1 MKDKVEVIKKWYKE
15 LGFPSDYDEQFYK
28 LLEDEKN
35 IPTDTFEEHEFAPTP
50 ETAGQ
55 NLIAYLYFAEA
66 LKEKYEERGISHD
79 VLKDT
84 LFDLVICTNG
94 AYKNIQKVGITS
106 VGWMKLH
113 FSFKLFRLGR
123 LQFCMEGA
131 SMDIE
136 EKGIAKGDPI
146 LDVHIPRGDKL
157 NIEDCYAS
165 FEMAEKFF
173 AKHFPEYEYKWLVC
187 HSWML
192 DETIRPF
199 LKPTS
204 NIMKFQTLFE
214 GVRPVE
220 MDSILHFVFKTGANR
235 EELPTYEAKSDFAKK
250 VKEYALAG
258 GKFYNTLGVR
268 PR

>member
-1 MKDKVEVIKKWYKE
+1 MKDKVKIIEKWYKE
-15 LGFPSDYDEQFYK
+15 LGFPSEYDEQFYE
-28 LLEDEKN
+28 LLNDEKN
-35 IPTDTFEEHEFAPTP
+35 IPTDTFEEHEFENSP
-50 ETAGQ
+50 EAAGQ
-55 NLIAYLYFAEA
+55 NLVAYLYFAEA
-66 LKEKYEERGISHD
+66 LKEKYEKKGISDD

-84 LFDLVICTNG
+84 LYDLVICTDG
-94 AYKNIQKVGITS
+94 VYKNTQKVGITG

-123 LQFCMEGA
+123 LQFCMDGA
-131 SMDIE
+131 SMDIA

-157 NIEDCYAS
+157 DIEDCYAS
-165 FEMAEKFF
+165 FEIAEKFF
-173 AKHFPEYEYKWLVC
+173 AKHFPEYEYKWLTC

-192 DETIRPF
+192 DETIRQF

-204 NIMKFQTLFE
+204 NILKFQTLFE
-214 GVRPVE
+214 AVRPVE
-220 MDSILHFVFKTGANR
+220 MDSILHFVFKSGANR
-235 EELPTYEAKSDFAKK
+235 EELPNYEAKSDFAKK
-250 VKEYALAG
+250 VKEYALSG

>member
-1 MKDKVEVIKKWYKE
+1 MKEKIEIIEKWYKE
-15 LGFPSDYDEQFYK
+15 LKFPSEYDEQFYE
-28 LLEDEKN
+28 LLNDKNN
-35 IPTDTFEEHEFAPTP
+35 IPTDTFEEHEFLPDI
-50 ETAGQ
+50 ENSGK

-66 LKEKYEERGISHD
+66 LKGKYEEKGISYD
-79 VLKDT
+79 VLKNT
-84 LFDLVICTNG
+84 LSDLVICTDRIYQN
-94 AYKNIQKVGITS
+94 YQKVGITG
-106 VGWMKLH
+106 VDWMKLH

-146 LDVHIPRGDKL
+146 LDVHIPRGDGL
-157 NIEDCYAS
+157 RIEDCYAS
-165 FEMAEKFF
+165 FEEAEKFF
-173 AKHFPEYEYKWLVC
+173 AKYFPEYEYKWLVC

-192 DETIRPF
+192 DKTIRPF
-199 LKPTS
+199 LSPES
-204 NIMKFQTLFE
+204 NILKFQELFE

-220 MDSILHFVFKTGANR
+220 MDSILHFVFKYGANR
-235 EELPTYEAKSDFAKK
+235 EELPTYEATSGFAKK
-250 VKEYALAG
+250 VKEYALSG